1 MKRSYSAEH
10 QLPKN
15 TGLANKNNKKPV
27 IKFNNSIQYI
37 QTHNTAPNTP
47 TSGHP
52 HILTFK
58 NTPTSHNA
66 AAYQIATSAQTTP
79 TSKNA
84 PPMPASPYYNMFTRQ
99 TVHRR

>member
-10 QLPKN
+10 ELPKN
-15 TGLANKNNKKPV
+15 TALVNKTNKKPV

-66 AAYQIATSAQTTP
+66 AYQIAPTP
-79 TSKNA
+79 SSKNA
-84 PPMPASPYYNMFTRQ
+84 PAMPASPY
-99 TVHRR
+99 